1 MIMMMEVIKMDW
13 LPSISDSDLAFIIVL
28 YVYLMGGFIISLI
41 GVLIY
46 TKFETRKP
54 FKEIF
59 KEFI

>member
-1 MIMMMEVIKMDW
+1 MDW
-13 LPSISDSDLAFIIVL
+13 LPSLSDSDLAFIIVL